1 MKSPDVKVPNA
12 PVDKSSWGASACYP
26 RRTFDPLSESPSTRN
41 SRITMTDFRLCLTCP
56 SHSQAGLCHYALQL
70 ISDQLEPTFAHL
82 RYSLGGDR
90 PSQTTDHAMSEK
102 ISWGNNDSQGGISR
116 TLKED
121 LGKAFILL
129 KLPPIL
135 HKDIVFPL
143 QSYSKGARGLTV

>member
-12 PVDKSSWGASACYP
+12 PVDMSSWGASACYP

-41 SRITMTDFRLCLTCP
+41 SRITMADFRLCLTCP

-102 ISWGNNDSQGGISR
+102 IS
-116 TLKED
+116 
-121 LGKAFILL
+121 
-129 KLPPIL
+129 
-135 HKDIVFPL
+135 
-143 QSYSKGARGLTV
+143 